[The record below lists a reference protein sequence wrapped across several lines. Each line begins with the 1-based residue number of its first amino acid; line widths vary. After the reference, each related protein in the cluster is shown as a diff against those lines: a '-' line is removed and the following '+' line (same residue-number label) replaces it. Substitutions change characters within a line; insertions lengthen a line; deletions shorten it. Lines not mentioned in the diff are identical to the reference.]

1 MDGCRYTDVHIQ
13 LSSPRFSWYGRR
25 VSTSAPK
32 PRTRTPRGQG
42 EQTRER
48 LLDAADDLLHET
60 RDTQALT
67 IRGVTKRAG
76 VSPMAFYLHFEDH
89 DELLVTVM
97 ERHFGSF
104 LQTMREGIAAAG
116 PDPRERLHA
125 SALAYLRFGLDRPGE
140 YVLVFETA
148 AQLPPG
154 PPAAAATAA
163 FQFIVDLVREASPG
177 EADPRRV
184 AIEVWSALHGT
195 VLLRRNRPSFDW
207 PELEPTVLD
216 MVDRLVP
223 AAA

>member
-1 MDGCRYTDVHIQ
+1 MDGRRYTHVHIR
-13 LSSPRFSWYGRR
+13 LSSPRSGWYGPG
-25 VSTSAPK
+25 VPTSAPK
-32 PRTRTPRGQG
+32 PRKRTPRGQG
-42 EQTRER
+42 QQTRER

-89 DELLVTVM
+89 DALIVTVM
-97 ERHFGSF
+97 ERHFRSF
-104 LQTMREGIAAAG
+104 LEAMRDGIAAAG

-125 SALAYLRFGLDRPGE
+125 SALAFMRFGLERPGE

-154 PPAAAATAA
+154 PPAAAATDA
-163 FQFIVDLVREASPG
+163 FLFIVDLVREAGPG

-207 PELEPTVLD
+207 PGLEPTVID

-223 AAA
+223 AP

>member
-1 MDGCRYTDVHIQ
+1 VDGCRYTDVHIQ
-13 LSSPRFSWYGRR
+13 LSSPRSGWYGPG
-25 VSTSAPK
+25 VPTSTPK
-32 PRTRTPRGQG
+32 PRERTPRGQG
-42 EQTRER
+42 ELTRER

-60 RDTQALT
+60 RDTRALT

-76 VSPMAFYLHFEDH
+76 VSPMAFYLHFADH

-116 PDPRERLHA
+116 PGPRERLHA

-163 FQFIVDLVREASPG
+163 FQFIVDLVREANPG

-207 PELEPTVLD
+207 PDLEPTVLD

-223 AAA
+223 AT